1 MQTELK
7 NDESVLVAQNGRK
20 TETAEAGSSAKRF
33 LRRLGHA
40 KRMRARPQGLAV
52 GMREGAGTK
61 EISKAKLME
70 LSDRLNIADE
80 GEIFSSC

>member
-1 MQTELK
+1 MQTEL
-7 NDESVLVAQNGRK
+7 GRDASGLAVQDGWK
-20 TETAEAGSSAKRF
+20 TESPEAGSSAKSF
-33 LRRLGHA
+33 LRQLKRA
-40 KRMRARPQGLAV
+40 KGMRARPQGLAV

-70 LSDRLNIADE
+70 LSERLNIADE